1 MLVEKAVVGLSEIKS
16 GFVLFPGLAVGLVI
30 QSKLMGGERPF
41 EQINHVHDMGGILV
55 RHAMR
60 LIVKLERGVVAALQ
74 KLRELQGRRAAAG
87 IRSEREGPV
96 RSSYHAEAGLLAGIQ
111 ARQKDF

>member
-41 EQINHVHDMGGILV
+41 EQINHVHDVGGILV

-60 LIVKLERGVVAALQ
+60 LIVKLERGVAALQ

>member
-41 EQINHVHDMGGILV
+41 EQINHVHDVGGILV

-60 LIVKLERGVVAALQ
+60 LIVKLERGVAALQ

-87 IRSEREGPV
+87 IRSEGEGPV

>member
-60 LIVKLERGVVAALQ
+60 LIVKLERGVAALQ

-96 RSSYHAEAGLLAGIQ
+96 RSSYHAEAGLFAGIQ